1 MANVQA
7 TAGFSISF
15 KVPHHV
21 TRSEAVYLLGFLKT
35 TEDFNHSDG
44 DENRCVFLGKRQSIT
59 RAIGEA
65 YHSYIVDNHP
75 LGEVDGEVV
84 MAHAYQMMV
93 SLSEHFTEDACE
105 LNYAW
110 DGIGLWQA

>member
-1 MANVQA
+1 MANVRIPA
-7 TAGFSISF
+7 EFSIWF

-21 TRSEAVYLLGFLKT
+21 TRSQAVYLLGFLKT

-44 DENRCVFLGKRQSIT
+44 DENRCVFLGERQPIT

-65 YHSYIVDNHP
+65 YHSYLVDTHP
-75 LGEVDGEVV
+75 LVGVDDAGV
-84 MAHAYQMMV
+84 MNFAWLQMI